1 MHTFGGAQFF
11 AATPQFLPGVPFISL
26 AGRSSAALSPSSKIP
41 GYLPIR
47 LQNQLL

>member
-11 AATPQFLPGVPFISL
+11 PAYPQFLPGVPFIFL
-26 AGRSSAALSPSSKIP
+26 PGRSSAAISPSSKIP
-41 GYLPIR
+41 GYSPIR